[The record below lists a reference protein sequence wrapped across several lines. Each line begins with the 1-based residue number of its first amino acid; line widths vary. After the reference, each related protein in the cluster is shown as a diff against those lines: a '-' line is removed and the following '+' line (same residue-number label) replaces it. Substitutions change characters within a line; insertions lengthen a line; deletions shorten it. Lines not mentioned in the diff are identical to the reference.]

1 MGSDPFPKV
10 VENRDGARL
19 TVQDIREQ
27 DAAATKGY
35 FRALA
40 RNREFREAQAEKAI
54 AVKE

>member
-35 FRALA
+35 FRAIA
-40 RNREFREAQAEKAI
+40 RNREFREAQAEKQG
-54 AVKE
+54 